1 MFNNFL
7 NYLGKHPT
15 YFFLKKC
22 VQEIMQISVKRVS
35 EPFVFSTHS
44 VIIHYQL
51 FTGVKSFYIGISGKS
66 IT

>member
-1 MFNNFL
+1 MNICY
-7 NYLGKHPT
+7 YLGKHPT
-15 YFFLKKC
+15 YIFLKKC

-51 FTGVKSFYIGISGKS
+51 FTGVKSFYIGISSRS

>member
-1 MFNNFL
+1 MNICY
-7 NYLGKHPT
+7 YLGKHPT
-15 YFFLKKC
+15 YSFMKKC

-51 FTGVKSFYIGISGKS
+51 FTSVKSFYIGISSKS

>member
-1 MFNNFL
+1 MFNNFFY
-7 NYLGKHPT
+7 YLVKHPT
-15 YFFLKKC
+15 YSFLKKC

>member
-1 MFNNFL
+1 MFNNFFY
-7 NYLGKHPT
+7 YLGKHPA
-15 YFFLKKC
+15 YFFFKKC

>member
-1 MFNNFL
+1 MNICY
-7 NYLGKHPT
+7 YLGKHPT
-15 YFFLKKC
+15 YFFLKKF

-51 FTGVKSFYIGISGKS
+51 FTSVKSFYIGINSKS